1 MEKRFWLGI
10 ALLAVFL
17 VFGLLISAKT
27 TDLHARAAT
36 ELDQAADMTMAGDFD
51 GACEKA
57 FRAFDLWQDCRKFTA
72 SVADHSPMDDVEQLF
87 AEMEIYAKTE
97 EKPHFAACCRQ
108 LGVMLRSMYDAHRPT
123 WWNFL

>member
-1 MEKRFWLGI
+1 MGRRFWLGA

-17 VFGLLISAKT
+17 IFGFCISAKMT
-27 TDLHARAAT
+27 ALHAEAAG
-36 ELDQAADMTMAGDFD
+36 ELEQAADLALSGEFD
-51 GACEKA
+51 IACEKA
-57 FRAFDLWQDCRKFTA
+57 FRAYGLWLDCRSFTA

-87 AEMEIYAKTE
+87 AEMETYAKTE
-97 EKPHFAACCRQ
+97 EKPHFIACCRQ

>member
-1 MEKRFWLGI
+1 MEKRFWLGM
-10 ALLAVFL
+10 ALLGLFL
-17 VFGLLISAKT
+17 AFGLLISARMT
-27 TDLHARAAT
+27 ALHAEAAGELDRAA
-36 ELDQAADMTMAGDFD
+36 ELTLSGDFSE
-51 GACEKA
+51 ACEVA
-57 FRAFDLWQDCRKFTA
+57 FHAYDAWLEARKFTA

>member
-1 MEKRFWLGI
+1 MEKRFWLCV
-10 ALLAVFL
+10 ALLGIFL
-17 VFGLLISAKT
+17 AGGLFLAWKMT
-27 TDLHARAAT
+27 ALHADAAQ
-36 ELDQAADMTMAGDFD
+36 ELDRAADMALAGNFD
-51 GACEKA
+51 GGCEKA
-57 FRAFDLWQDCRKFTA
+57 FRAYDIWLDARKFTA

-87 AEMEIYAKTE
+87 AEMEIYAKAE